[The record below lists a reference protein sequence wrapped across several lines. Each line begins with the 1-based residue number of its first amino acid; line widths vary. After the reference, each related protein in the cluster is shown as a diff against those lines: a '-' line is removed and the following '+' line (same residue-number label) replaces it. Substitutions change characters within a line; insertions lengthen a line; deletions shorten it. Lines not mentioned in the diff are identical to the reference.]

1 MASIAMQQAMQLLLW
16 APSHFAVNRR
26 VPVVELTH
34 NHMKPYGQINLLTY
48 PGMNQTGDFNVLER
62 NENPTKH
69 GVLNM
74 FLVVLWG

>member
-1 MASIAMQQAMQLLLW
+1 
-16 APSHFAVNRR
+16 
-26 VPVVELTH
+26 
-34 NHMKPYGQINLLTY
+34 MKPYGQINLLTY